1 MFKCFLV
8 VSVLL
13 ALTLFAVQTIYL
25 SKVSL
30 GLLDSEFQF
39 ALQSSVSKPLQSED
53 QHSNHIG
60 NNNQEGFAGCL
71 LFKDDNH
78 YLIEWLAYHYYRLP
92 LKRLIIAVD
101 PTSLT
106 SPTVIL
112 DRYRKRNLM
121 NITEWNDEDFVPKAI
136 WETWKKRLQVGH
148 KGGMAMTHL
157 HRHRQA
163 YFYLHCIT
171 TLKQEHRTWTSFV
184 DVDEYIVPNRNVT
197 ERFRIPGSEDHTTTI
212 LELIESANRLNI
224 SEMLSSPC
232 VQMKRLGYGSKE
244 SDPSQV
250 QRMAP
255 QGFNVSNLVTFR
267 WRWHESYSS
276 TRLGKCLLDV
286 SRVSAKLHLT
296 PSEINIHRIVRSLC
310 PRENMYISHQ
320 DSSFVVNH
328 YTGSW
333 EQWSFRND
341 PRSKGEG
348 LRTKEI
354 FEKMHVDFGQDD
366 SAREWLLGFFQ
377 KAGGDLASALLED
390 AGIVKNATG
399 WTP

>member
-121 NITEWNDEDFVPKAI
+121 NITEWNDENFIPFGDR
-136 WETWKKRLQVGH
+136 KRRQKILKEERESGR
-148 KGGMAMTHL
+148 AMTDL
-157 HRHRQA
+157 HRERQKF
-163 YFYLHCIT
+163 FYLKCIFHFLT
-171 TLKQEHRTWTSFV
+171 TSMQ
-184 DVDEYIVPNRNVT
+184 
-197 ERFRIPGSEDHTTTI
+197 
-212 LELIESANRLNI
+212 
-224 SEMLSSPC
+224 
-232 VQMKRLGYGSKE
+232 
-244 SDPSQV
+244 
-250 QRMAP
+250 
-255 QGFNVSNLVTFR
+255 
-267 WRWHESYSS
+267 
-276 TRLGKCLLDV
+276 
-286 SRVSAKLHLT
+286 
-296 PSEINIHRIVRSLC
+296 
-310 PRENMYISHQ
+310 
-320 DSSFVVNH
+320 
-328 YTGSW
+328 
-333 EQWSFRND
+333 
-341 PRSKGEG
+341 
-348 LRTKEI
+348 
-354 FEKMHVDFGQDD
+354 
-366 SAREWLLGFFQ
+366 
-377 KAGGDLASALLED
+377 
-390 AGIVKNATG
+390 
-399 WTP
+399 